1 MVTNPKLRSTLAR
14 HCTSHNQF
22 VHNQKRKLLPSRILS
37 VINFHCMKSVQTRSF
52 FWSVFSCIQSEQL
65 RPLCYYC
72 LCYFNTYYL
81 HLFCD
86 YYNTIININIV
97 IITSHQYC
105 LYLYYFTRKHISTDK
120 LVKMAQFVLKN
131 NFFEFNN
138 VFQQISGTAIGAKFP
153 QPCTCIFM
161 DQIETNCLKTQS
173 HQSVLWFRYIDSI
186 FFYFDTW

>member
-22 VHNQKRKLLPSRILS
+22 VHNQKGKLLPSRILS

-105 LYLYYFTRKHISTDK
+105 LYLYYFTRKHISTGK
-120 LVKMAQFVLKN
+120 LVKMAQFVLTN
-131 NFFEFNN
+131 NFPSLIMMFSSKYLEQQLVLNFLSHAH
-138 VFQQISGTAIGAKFP
+138 VF
-153 QPCTCIFM
+153 
-161 DQIETNCLKTQS
+161 
-173 HQSVLWFRYIDSI
+173 LWIKSKLI
-186 FFYFDTW
+186 V